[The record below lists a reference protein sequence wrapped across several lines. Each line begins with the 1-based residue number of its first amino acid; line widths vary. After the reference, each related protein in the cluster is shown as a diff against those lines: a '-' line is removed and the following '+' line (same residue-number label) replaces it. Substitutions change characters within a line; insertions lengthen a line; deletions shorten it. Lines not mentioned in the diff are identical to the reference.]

1 MDAQTKLLQT
11 LERIE
16 EKLDSLIAVFTEDAT
31 TAADAV
37 DTQPLEAGD
46 TQP

>member
-1 MDAQTKLLQT
+1 MDAQTKLVQT

-31 TAADAV
+31 TPADAP
-37 DTQPLEAGD
+37 DTQPLEASD
-46 TQP
+46 TRP